1 MIVKVNNKEV
11 VTTSVTLAS
20 LLVELDLN
28 TARIAV
34 AVNKQIVMRNLWNDY
49 LLSDGI
55 EITIITVACGG

>member
-34 AVNKQIVMRNLWNDY
+34 AVNKQIVMRSLWNDY
-49 LLSDGI
+49 LLSDDI